1 MSMNNLNK
9 KTIIRMDLITLILYL
24 IKDYKK
30 QVLNRIR
37 EKITKQFNTN
47 QQYM

>member
-9 KTIIRMDLITLILYL
+9 KTIIRMDWTTLISYL

-30 QVLNRIR
+30 WV
-37 EKITKQFNTN
+37 
-47 QQYM
+47 